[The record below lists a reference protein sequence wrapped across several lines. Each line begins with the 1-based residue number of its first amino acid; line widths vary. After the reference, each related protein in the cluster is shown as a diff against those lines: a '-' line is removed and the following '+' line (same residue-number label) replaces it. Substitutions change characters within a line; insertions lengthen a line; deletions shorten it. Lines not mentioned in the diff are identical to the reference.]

1 MKLDIFFS
9 FSKMNLGK
17 GMPADTFLYENLFRQ
32 IRAADD
38 MGFRRAWVGEAHF
51 SLKTEQVKQ
60 PPLLPHF
67 NGELCINTDILQIAG
82 VIMHQTYR
90 IEIGSAIRNILV
102 NGGPIAHA
110 EAVRTFLTI
119 YGAKLRDSGRK
130 LNIGFGMGRFNYA
143 NEVYGIKPRSEVESL
158 LWPAVRGL
166 ILREAAEIFLRLLR
180 GETIGSRD
188 IAPKIVRKEQCKDT
202 VIWDVVLR
210 ELGLPASSESVTLP
224 PTWEFEPVQIIPADT
239 DLQHLRLV
247 LGSHDA
253 SLQEYANQF
262 LPVQVFNL
270 SVTPGATIDATHER
284 MKSAYHPDGG
294 RWDRSYMP
302 RTIMIFVRADAGM
315 TEAEQDIAATAEA
328 REAMIAYWR
337 AMEGTV
343 DQAKV
348 ESGMENAVYGSPAR
362 VIRMLKERFHPEDCL
377 MTWFDFNT
385 NDADLVIHRMRTFME
400 TVAPHIQS

>member
-262 LPVQVFNL
+262 
-270 SVTPGATIDATHER
+270 
-284 MKSAYHPDGG
+284 
-294 RWDRSYMP
+294 
-302 RTIMIFVRADAGM
+302 
-315 TEAEQDIAATAEA
+315 
-328 REAMIAYWR
+328 
-337 AMEGTV
+337 
-343 DQAKV
+343 
-348 ESGMENAVYGSPAR
+348 
-362 VIRMLKERFHPEDCL
+362 
-377 MTWFDFNT
+377 
-385 NDADLVIHRMRTFME
+385 
-400 TVAPHIQS
+400 